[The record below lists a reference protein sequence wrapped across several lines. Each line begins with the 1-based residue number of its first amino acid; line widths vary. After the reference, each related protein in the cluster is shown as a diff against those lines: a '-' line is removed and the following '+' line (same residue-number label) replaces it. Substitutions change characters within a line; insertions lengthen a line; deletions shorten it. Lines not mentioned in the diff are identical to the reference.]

1 MAIRWIWASIV
12 IVLPLAALVLAVLFV
27 YFLLWGGEACEVY
40 CGPGGLIGAYALF
53 LLMAALW
60 VAGMVLLLIEV
71 VRTRARGWWAWLAL
85 VLEIAAPL
93 YLVSGLNILGPHA

>member
-1 MAIRWIWASIV
+1 MAIRRVWAGIV
-12 IVLPLAALVLAVLFV
+12 VFLPLAALVLVILFM

-40 CGPGGLIGAYALF
+40 CGPGGLIGAYGLF
-53 LLMAALW
+53 FLMAAIW
-60 VAGMVLLLIEV
+60 VGGLVLSLIEL

-85 VLEIAAPL
+85 LLEIAVPL